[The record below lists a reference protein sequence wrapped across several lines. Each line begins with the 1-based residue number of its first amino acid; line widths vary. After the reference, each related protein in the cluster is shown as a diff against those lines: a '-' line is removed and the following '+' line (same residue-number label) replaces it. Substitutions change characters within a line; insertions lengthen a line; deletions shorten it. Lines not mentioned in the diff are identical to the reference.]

1 VDARP
6 GGGTLTRPRVLGLI
20 LAGGRG
26 ERLHPLTQDR
36 SKPAVPFG
44 SKYRIVDFVLSN
56 FVNSRIFSMYILV
69 QYKSQSLIDHIRRG
83 WRMSALLD
91 EHFIVTVPPQM
102 RWGESWYRG
111 TADAVFQNL
120 NLIRDA
126 NPDLVA
132 IFGADHVYRINLEQM
147 VDAHLARRAD
157 VTVAALPVP
166 IETASGLGI
175 IDADA
180 DGRIV
185 GWEEK
190 PAQPRPMVRDPGRAL
205 SSMGNY
211 IFSSEVLE
219 EVLVEDSRRSTD
231 HDFGR
236 TIIPELYPYARA
248 YAYDFLQNE
257 IPGLR
262 PTEER
267 GYWRDVGTIEA
278 YWRANMDLLG
288 ETPALDLNNPHWPI
302 LASPYAGPS
311 ARIVSGKIEDSLLG
325 EGTLI
330 RGGTIR
336 RSILRQGV
344 LVEPGAVIEDSIV
357 MDNTTVGRNARIR
370 RAIIDRFNTVDPNAV
385 IGGDSAADGLP
396 GTLDPSGIVVI
407 GRGATRSLGS
417 LPVRR

>member
-1 VDARP
+1 M
-6 GGGTLTRPRVLGLI
+6 TRPRVLGLI
-20 LAGGRG
+20 LAGGWG
-26 ERLHPLTQDR
+26 ERLQPLTKER
-36 SKPAVPFG
+36 SKPSVPFG
-44 SKYRIVDFVLSN
+44 SKYRIVDFVLSS
-56 FVNSRIFSMYILV
+56 FVNSRIYSMYILV
-69 QYKSQSLIDHIRRG
+69 QYKSQSLIDHIRRV

-147 VDAHLARRAD
+147 VDAHLAKRAD

-166 IETASGLGI
+166 IETASEFGLL
-175 IDADA
+175 DVDS

-190 PAQPRPMVRDPGRAL
+190 PKEPRAMPGDPTRAL

-211 IFSSEVLE
+211 IFSSDALE

-236 TIIPELYPYARA
+236 TIIPELYPYTRV
-248 YAYDFLQNE
+248 YAYDFLRNE
-257 IPGLR
+257 VPGLR

-267 GYWRDVGTIEA
+267 GYWRDVGTIDA

-288 ETPALDLNNPHWPI
+288 ETPALDLDNPQWPI
-302 LASPYAGPS
+302 LGAHYAGPS
-311 ARIVSGKIEDSLLG
+311 VRIVDGSVEDSLLG

-330 RGGTIR
+330 RGGTVR

-344 LVEPGAVIEDSIV
+344 VVEPGAVIEHSII
-357 MDNTTVGRNARIR
+357 MDHTTIGRNARVR
-370 RAIIDRFNTVDPNAV
+370 RAIIDRFNTVEPNAV
-385 IGGDSAADGLP
+385 VDGDAPPEEAA
-396 GTLDPSGIVVI
+396 GTLDSSGIVVI
-407 GRGATRSLGS
+407 GRGATRLRRSQ
-417 LPVRR
+417 PVLR

>member
-1 VDARP
+1 M
-6 GGGTLTRPRVLGLI
+6 TRPRVLGLI

-26 ERLHPLTQDR
+26 ERLQPLTKER
-36 SKPAVPFG
+36 SKPSVPFG
-44 SKYRIVDFVLSN
+44 SKYRIVDFVLSS
-56 FVNSRIFSMYILV
+56 FVNSRIYSMYILV
-69 QYKSQSLIDHIRRG
+69 QYKSQSLIDHIRRV

-91 EHFIVTVPPQM
+91 ENFIVTVPPQM

-147 VDAHLARRAD
+147 VDAHLAKRAD

-166 IETASGLGI
+166 IETASEFGLL
-175 IDADA
+175 DVDS

-190 PAQPRPMVRDPGRAL
+190 PKEPRAMPGDPTRAL

-211 IFSSEVLE
+211 IFSSDALE

-236 TIIPELYPYARA
+236 TIIPELYPYTRV
-248 YAYDFLQNE
+248 YAYDFLRNE
-257 IPGLR
+257 VPGLR

-267 GYWRDVGTIEA
+267 GYWRDVGTIDA

-288 ETPALDLNNPHWPI
+288 ETPALDLDNPQWPI
-302 LASPYAGPS
+302 LGAHYAGPS
-311 ARIVSGKIEDSLLG
+311 VRIVDGSVEDSLLG

-330 RGGTIR
+330 RGGTVR

-344 LVEPGAVIEDSIV
+344 VVEPGAVIEHSII
-357 MDNTTVGRNARIR
+357 MDHTTIGRNARVR
-370 RAIIDRFNTVDPNAV
+370 RAIIDRFNTVEPNAV
-385 IGGDSAADGLP
+385 VDGDAPPEEAA
-396 GTLDPSGIVVI
+396 GTLDSSGIVVI
-407 GRGATRSLGS
+407 GRGATRLRRSQ
-417 LPVRR
+417 PVLR